1 MATTTGKRGRLRK
14 SALKAGFRSGLEQDT
29 AKYLDQRGIKFEYEK
44 LKLSWTP
51 PDKKYITDFHILH
64 NGVIIETKGRFT
76 ASDRAKHLAIKAQH
90 PGRDIRF
97 VFSNSNQRLYKGSK
111 TTYGAWCKR
120 YGFLYSDKVIPEEWL
135 K

>member
-1 MATTTGKRGRLRK
+1 MAPPRKRLRK
-14 SALKAGFRSGLEQDT
+14 SALDAGFRSGLEHDT
-29 AKYLDQRGIKFEYEK
+29 AKFLSGLGIKFEYEK
-44 LKLSWTP
+44 LKIPWVP
-51 PDKKYITDFHILH
+51 PDRKYITDFHILH

-90 PGRDIRF
+90 PNRDIRF